1 MLETAFVVWQALPK
15 NIGNKAVVHGVSYW
29 FALASVLQAVWS
41 IAFAQEA
48 TGLAAALLLA
58 ITGMICTQLHY
69 LTCMPISV
77 TCS

>member
-58 ITGMICTQLHY
+58 ITGKHQLY
-69 LTCMPISV
+69 S
-77 TCS
+77 